1 MKRMM
6 LALMIA
12 LGLAGAAQAQ
22 TEEEML
28 RELMEESE
36 RECRPAPRI
45 RLPSEQQIGSV
56 SANTLVGSIYDQNRA
71 TAILETGQCSCDT
84 LFPSWEGAIAEF
96 ETRFGDLP
104 PDGPLP
110 QAVLDYQDQ
119 SRKQWDEA
127 HRICVEQGVKR
138 TYMYFEN
145 PSAEDHRVSA
155 AGCVVPGQIKRPERQ
170 ISAEIDENDIVRSIY
185 NLNRA
190 NTILENNQCTCSKLH
205 PSWDGAVAEFEA
217 RFGGLPTS
225 GPVPQEVLDLDEQSD
240 AAWDKARGLC
250 RAQEVN

>member
-1 MKRMM
+1 MKPMM

-56 SANTLVGSIYDQNRA
+56 SANTLVGSIYNQNRA

-110 QAVLDYQDQ
+110 QAVLDYQNQ
-119 SRKQWDEA
+119 SSKQFDEA
-127 HRICVEQGVKR
+127 HRICVEQGVK
-138 TYMYFEN
+138 
-145 PSAEDHRVSA
+145 EDFMSFRNVGGDGDQMSST
-155 AGCVVPGQIKRPERQ
+155 GCVIPGKIKLPYRQ
-170 ISAEIDENDIVRSIY
+170 VNGDIEDNDIMRSIY
-185 NLNRA
+185 YLNTA
-190 NTILENNQCTCSKLH
+190 NVILENGQCTCSTLY
-205 PSWDGAVAEFEA
+205 PSWDAAVVEFEA
-217 RFGGLPTS
+217 RFGDLPTG
-225 GPVPQEVLDLDEQSD
+225 GPVPQAVLDLDEQSD
-240 AAWDKARGLC
+240 AAWDRAKALC
-250 RAQEVN
+250 RAQGVY